1 MFVSGALD
9 AYTLLLRGGVF
20 AAMQTGNLIYFC
32 INLVQ
37 GNFSLLYKYV
47 FSIISFCLGIF
58 SEHLIKRFKNGTKI
72 CVALIILFYAVGFA
86 IPFGDLNF
94 VANMIFSFAVA
105 IQLQLIR
112 SVDSFVIANTMCTG
126 NLRSLVE
133 CVACLITEKG
143 ERAKYKRGIAIY
155 STLIFAFA
163 VGVAVVAALVHYI

>member
-1 MFVSGALD
+1 
-9 AYTLLLRGGVF
+9 
-20 AAMQTGNLIYFC
+20 
-32 INLVQ
+32 
-37 GNFSLLYKYV
+37 
-47 FSIISFCLGIF
+47 
-58 SEHLIKRFKNGTKI
+58 
-72 CVALIILFYAVGFA
+72 
-86 IPFGDLNF
+86 
-94 VANMIFSFAVA
+94 MIFSFAVA

-112 SVDSFVIANTMCTG
+112 SVDSFVIASTMCTG